1 MLEVHVITEVVDIEE
16 EETTAAVATEEVD
29 IVEAT
34 EEGTVVVEVAD
45 EAAVITVDVTIK
57 AGLTTRLTH
66 RT

>member
-1 MLEVHVITEVVDIEE
+1 MLEVHAITEVVDIEE

-29 IVEAT
+29 IVEET

>member
-45 EAAVITVDVTIK
+45 EAAVIMVDVTIK